1 MINHLIQNKISEI
14 TSSEYWYMY
23 LQLYWIFLLIGNM
36 DGFIEEFCVDQLY
49 FCKNVFWTCRVKLEN
64 LSCVYDYLHEKLINT
79 TVSDKD
85 SILLTTSYQFHL

>member
-1 MINHLIQNKISEI
+1 MSEI

-23 LQLYWIFLLIGNM
+23 LQLHVYWIFLLIGNM
-36 DGFIEEFCVDQLY
+36 DGFYWGILCWSTLFLQES
-49 FCKNVFWTCRVKLEN
+49 FWTCRVKLEN
-64 LSCVYDYLHEKLINT
+64 LPCVYDYLHEKLINT